1 MINFVVESFEQLNLF
16 RTTRHW
22 SFFRVLRTIT
32 NNYFVKKILISVSV
46 IAVIAAAIFLI
57 IKFVPMGKI
66 NSGEFEISE
75 VGVGS
80 VVATIPAE
88 GTVEPESEVLILS
101 PASSIIQRIV
111 KDVGSKVELGEAMI
125 ILDPSP
131 VQEEIER
138 IEDQL
143 EVKRNSLRKN
153 QLNAR
158 SIRVDLDYNVEVK
171 KLKIASLK
179 SELADQEQLLEV
191 GGISPARFEQT
202 KQELVLAE
210 KDLETINAR
219 NTIRLKQLETEDE
232 GLRLQIEIQ
241 EKALEQKE
249 ELLKKMIIRAP
260 SSGIILSLDG
270 QVGEKVNKDKLLVK
284 MSNLSNFKIRASAD
298 DDHSEIIRTGV
309 QVMVNLAEEELHGQI
324 GTVSPAIKD
333 KKVEFDVYLQ
343 ESNHWK
349 LRPNMTLPLKVV
361 VSRADS
367 VMRVQYGPSIERSSN
382 FDIYKVEGDVA
393 VKQRITTGIMGD
405 NYLEIESGAQPGDQV
420 IISDVTLFRNREKVD
435 IY

>member
-1 MINFVVESFEQLNLF
+1 ML
-16 RTTRHW
+16 
-22 SFFRVLRTIT
+22 
-32 NNYFVKKILISVSV
+32 
-46 IAVIAAAIFLI
+46 IAVVLAAAVFLVL
-57 IKFVPMGKI
+57 KYVPIGKI
-66 NSGEFEISE
+66 NSGDFEISE
-75 VGVGS
+75 VEIGS
-80 VVATIPAE
+80 VISTIPAE

-111 KDVGSKVELGEAMI
+111 KDVGSRVELGEAII
-125 ILDPSP
+125 ILDPQP
-131 VQEEIER
+131 VQEEIEK

-158 SIRVDLDYNVEVK
+158 SIRVDLDYNIEVK

-191 GGISPARFEQT
+191 GGISPARYEQT

-210 KDLETINAR
+210 KDLETVSAR
-219 NTIRLKQLETEDE
+219 NSIRLQQLETEDE
-232 GLRLQIEIQ
+232 GLRLQITIQ
-241 EKALEQKE
+241 EKTLEQQK
-249 ELLKKMIIRAP
+249 ELLKNMIIRAP

-284 MSNLSNFKIRASAD
+284 MSNLSNFKIRANAD
-298 DDHSEIIRTGV
+298 DDHSEYIRTGSEV
-309 QVMVNLAEEELHGQI
+309 IVNLGQENLQGQI

-333 KKVEFDVYLQ
+333 KKVEFDVYLDQ
-343 ESNHWK
+343 SNHAR
-349 LRPNMTLPLKVV
+349 LRPNMTVPMHVV
-361 VSRADS
+361 VARADS
-367 VMRVQYGPSIERSSN
+367 VMRVNYGSSIERSTN

-393 VKQRITTGIMGD
+393 VKQRITTGVMGD
-405 NYLEIESGAQPGDQV
+405 DHVEIRSGLQPGDKV
-420 IISDVTLFRNREKVD
+420 IISDVSLFRNREKVD

>member
-1 MINFVVESFEQLNLF
+1 MK
-16 RTTRHW
+16 
-22 SFFRVLRTIT
+22 RV
-32 NNYFVKKILISVSV
+32 ILI
-46 IAVIAAAIFLI
+46 IIIAAVLAIAAFIVL
-57 IKFVPMGKI
+57 KYVPIGKI
-66 NSGEFEISE
+66 NSGDFEISE
-75 VGVGS
+75 VEIGS
-80 VVATIPAE
+80 VVSTIPAD

-111 KDVGSKVELGEAMI
+111 KDVGSRVELGEAII
-125 ILDPSP
+125 ILDPQP
-131 VQEEIER
+131 VQEEIEK

-158 SIRVDLDYNVEVK
+158 SIRVDLDYNIEVK

-191 GGISPARFEQT
+191 GGISPARYEQT

-210 KDLETINAR
+210 KDLETVSAR
-219 NTIRLKQLETEDE
+219 NSIRLQQLETEDE
-232 GLRLQIEIQ
+232 GLRLQIAIQ
-241 EKALEQKE
+241 EKTLEQQK
-249 ELLKKMIIRAP
+249 ELLKNMIIRAP

-284 MSNLSNFKIRASAD
+284 MSNLSNFKIRANAD
-298 DDHSEIIRTGV
+298 DDHSEYIRTGS
-309 QVMVNLAEEELHGQI
+309 QVIVNLGQEELEGQI

-333 KKVEFDVYLQ
+333 KKVEFDVYLDQ
-343 ESNHWK
+343 SNHAR
-349 LRPNMTLPLKVV
+349 LRPNMTVPMHVV
-361 VSRADS
+361 VARADS
-367 VMRVQYGPSIERSSN
+367 VMRVSYGSSIERSSN

-393 VKQRITTGIMGD
+393 LKQRITTGVMGD
-405 NYLEIESGAQPGDQV
+405 NHVEIRSGLKPGDKV
-420 IISDVTLFRNREKVD
+420 IISDVSLFRNREKVD

>member
-1 MINFVVESFEQLNLF
+1 MLMAVVL
-16 RTTRHW
+16 
-22 SFFRVLRTIT
+22 
-32 NNYFVKKILISVSV
+32 
-46 IAVIAAAIFLI
+46 AAAAFIVV
-57 IKFVPMGKI
+57 KYVPIGKI
-66 NSGEFEISE
+66 NSGDFEISE
-75 VGVGS
+75 VEIGS
-80 VVATIPAE
+80 VVSTIPAE

-111 KDVGSKVELGEAMI
+111 KDVGSRVELGEAII
-125 ILDPSP
+125 ILDPQP

-158 SIRVDLDYNVEVK
+158 SIRVDLDYNIEVK

-191 GGISPARFEQT
+191 GGISPARYEQT

-210 KDLETINAR
+210 KDLETVSAR
-219 NTIRLKQLETEDE
+219 NSIRLQQLETEDE
-232 GLRLQIEIQ
+232 GLRLQIAIQ
-241 EKALEQKE
+241 EKTLEQQK
-249 ELLKKMIIRAP
+249 ELLKNMIIRAP

-284 MSNLSNFKIRASAD
+284 MSNLSNFKIRANAD
-298 DDHSEIIRTGV
+298 DDHSEYIRTGSEV
-309 QVMVNLAEEELHGQI
+309 IVNLGQEELKGQI

-333 KKVEFDVYLQ
+333 KKVEFDVYLDQ
-343 ESNHWK
+343 SNHAR
-349 LRPNMTLPLKVV
+349 LRPNMTVPMHVV
-361 VSRADS
+361 VARADS
-367 VMRVQYGPSIERSSN
+367 VMRVNYGSSIERSSN

-393 VKQRITTGIMGD
+393 LKQRITTGVLGD
-405 NYLEIESGAQPGDQV
+405 DHVEIRSGLQPGDKV
-420 IISDVTLFRNREKVD
+420 IISDVSLFRNREKVD
-435 IY
+435 LY